1 MHNTTPTFNRFIL
14 MSPPAL
20 LSRDNRRSC
29 LSWCAIRGSWACAL
43 LVLLV
48 SQPAAGQ
55 ALGPAAPRPVVGI
68 DSGLHQF
75 SPATRWHDGGPIHWQ
90 GYAQGEYVGP
100 ARLPHVP
107 QYRMRVDDELEFIYR
122 VTRDRTSRPYELNVG
137 DEIEVES
144 FADAK
149 IRRRVIILP
158 DGTVSLALLG
168 QVSAAGKTIEQLRE
182 DLNRRY
188 QKFYKHPSI
197 TVIPLQ
203 VNTKLEDLR
212 ATVDSR
218 AGAGGQ
224 NISARVTPDGT
235 VSLPAIGSVPAQG
248 LTLSELK
255 REIDARYDEEVEG
268 IEVTP
273 VLAQRAPRF
282 IFVVGE
288 VTNPGR
294 YVMEGPTTVMQSIA
308 LAGSWNVGANLHQ
321 VVVFRRGDDWRL
333 LATILDVKKALYAK
347 RPIPADELWLSD
359 SDIVVVPKSKILQFN
374 EWVDLVFTQGIYGLL
389 PGQANSVIFVGQGR
403 L

>member
-1 MHNTTPTFNRFIL
+1 MQNTLATLKRFIL
-14 MSPPAL
+14 MTPPGLLPQGKARTGGSRCAFRGLWAFAL
-20 LSRDNRRSC
+20 TV
-29 LSWCAIRGSWACAL
+29 W
-43 LVLLV
+43 LV
-48 SQPAAGQ
+48 PAPATGQ

-68 DSGLHQF
+68 DSGLHHF
-75 SPATRWHDGGPIHWQ
+75 SPETPWSARGPICWQ

-100 ARLPHVP
+100 ARSPHVA

-137 DEIEVES
+137 DQIEVES

-158 DGTVSLALLG
+158 DGTISLALLG
-168 QVSAAGKTIEQLRE
+168 QIPAAGKTIEQLRI

-188 QKFYKHPSI
+188 QKFYKNPSV

-218 AGAGGQ
+218 AGTGGQ
-224 NISARVTPDGT
+224 NVRARVTPDGT

-288 VTNPGR
+288 VAQPGR
-294 YVMEGPTTVMQSIA
+294 YIMEGPTTVMQSIA
-308 LAGSWNVGANLHQ
+308 LAGSWKVGANLNQ
-321 VVVFRRGDDWRL
+321 VVIFRRGDDWRL
-333 LATILDVKKALYAK
+333 LATILDVKKALYAQ

-359 SDIVVVPKSKILQFN
+359 SDIVVVPKSRIQQFN
-374 EWVDLVFTQGIYGLL
+374 EWVDLVFTRGVYGLL
-389 PGQANSVIFVGQGR
+389 PGQASSVTFVGEGR